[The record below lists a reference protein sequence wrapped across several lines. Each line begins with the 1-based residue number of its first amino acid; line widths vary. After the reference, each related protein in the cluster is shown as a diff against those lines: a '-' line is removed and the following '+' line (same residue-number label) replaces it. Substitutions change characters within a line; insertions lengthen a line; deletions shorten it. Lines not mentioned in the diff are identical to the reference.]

1 MEAVVL
7 IVLGAGA
14 IVTTT
19 VAAAVFIHR
28 KLDRVAVPADDTWVQ
43 VDLAEKGMGEGL
55 EADEDVYEAKRGA
68 GWKEYSTE
76 EQQKVMFDPGVLAP
90 LVLHDEMITS
100 PIRVRPGDH
109 TPLGSTERLPLTPP
123 RWQPPPSLP
132 DAPLYDPYIPPTL
145 ERSPA
150 MPIPLLEGPEG
161 GPEHVDQALDTNI
174 TSMPEA
180 EVADTLPTGIISW
193 PAMVP
198 STPADVEGIG
208 IEDILTPMNETPTVV
223 DDLPPEPADL
233 EPTLQLEIIPP
244 TPPALVPI
252 SLSVQIPDLGLD
264 IKSPIVQD
272 EERTVPV
279 IDLKSPIHTEL
290 QGPSSHSVLEE
301 DLLPPPPVYTRYD
314 TAKSPIDPKFVGTI
328 LSPLSPQPTTVNI
341 FVTEQEAVFAA
352 RVPLPM
358 SIPSSPKPVT
368 LLRELMDE
376 CPLVFDTKESREF
389 DAPDVLRSP
398 TKPPFVASIS
408 LFIPPTNPPSGMVPG
423 SPVSDA
429 DSESDLDS
437 DPELLSAPTSP
448 TELKQ
453 PVLPPPEV
461 AQVSKDTSVAPVT
474 DIIIGEVMTI
484 PEDPNQPEPT
494 PDPAEPALA
503 LLPFLPGSFDPP
515 QSAVSV
521 SLMTGDVFQLCRA
534 VVAVS
539 NCAGLVAQFVVG
551 FSMWW
556 SLMLVPT

>member
-28 KLDRVAVPADDTWVQ
+28 KLDRVAVPVDDTWVR

-55 EADEDVYEAKRGA
+55 EVDEEVYEAKRGA

-76 EQQKVMFDPGVLAP
+76 ERQKVMFDPGVLTP

-123 RWQPPPSLP
+123 RWQPSPSLP
-132 DAPLYDPYIPPTL
+132 SAPLYDPYIPPTL

-150 MPIPLLEGPEG
+150 MAVPLLEGSEE
-161 GPEHVDQALDTNI
+161 GPEHVGQALDTNI

-193 PAMVP
+193 P

-208 IEDILTPMNETPTVV
+208 IEDILTPLNETPTVV

-244 TPPALVPI
+244 TPPALAPI

-264 IKSPIVQD
+264 IKSPIVRY
-272 EERTVPV
+272 EEQTVPV

-290 QGPSSHSVLEE
+290 QDPSSHSALQ

-314 TAKSPIDPKFVGTI
+314 TAKSPIDPKFVETI

-341 FVTEQEAVFAA
+341 FVTEQEVVFAA

-368 LLRELMDE
+368 LLSELMDE
-376 CPLVFDTKESREF
+376 CPLVFNTKESREF
-389 DAPDVLRSP
+389 DVSDDVLRSP
-398 TKPPFVASIS
+398 IKSPFVASIS
-408 LFIPPTNPPSGMVPG
+408 LIIPPTSPPSGMVPG

-429 DSESDLDS
+429 DSDS
-437 DPELLSAPTSP
+437 DSGSDSGLLSAPASP
-448 TELKQ
+448 GTELKQ
-453 PVLPPPEV
+453 PVIPPPEV
-461 AQVSKDTSVAPVT
+461 AQASKDTSVAPVT
-474 DIIIGEVMTI
+474 NIVIGEVMTI
-484 PEDPNQPEPT
+484 PEDLNQPEPT

-515 QSAVSV
+515 QSVVSV